1 MTTRG
6 VHSTETPR
14 AIVST
19 FVVPTFVVP
28 IDVSTDVS
36 TVASKS
42 GGPRGIAIHQ
52 TLSFNVTLLE
62 NLLTSY

>member
-28 IDVSTDVS
+28 IDVS